1 MSGRV
6 IGFGGAQ
13 RHASGAWNLNYRIA
27 ADAQGRGHATELAR
41 AAQAAAAHVDPTV
54 PVIAWVAAHNLPSR
68 RVAERLGLT
77 DQGPHLDANDVATRL
92 AYSDRPLDGFLSST
106 AR

>member
-1 MSGRV
+1 M

-13 RHASGAWNLNYRIA
+13 RHASGAWNLHYRIA
-27 ADAQGRGHATELAR
+27 TADHGCGYATELAR
-41 AAQAAAAHVDPTV
+41 AGQAAAAHVDRSV

-77 DQGPHLDANDVATRL
+77 DQGPHLDTSDATTRH
-92 AYSDRPLDGFLSST
+92 AYADRPLDGFLSWT
-106 AR
+106 ER